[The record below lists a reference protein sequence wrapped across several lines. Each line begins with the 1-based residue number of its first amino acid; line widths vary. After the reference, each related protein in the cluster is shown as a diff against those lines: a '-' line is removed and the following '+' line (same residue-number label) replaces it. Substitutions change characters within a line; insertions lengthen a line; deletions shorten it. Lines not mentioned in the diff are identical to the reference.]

1 VAVTG
6 RRAVAVLTPSAR
18 SANWM
23 MRGACRQAD
32 PELFFPVSTAQGPA
46 RRQAEAAKA
55 ICAQCP
61 VRAVCLAYALEVM
74 PEGIWGGTT
83 SEERR
88 LARRR
93 IARRQAS
100 ASSVETVIMEVAEA
114 TTPGTGD
121 VPEHSRSHSRSAS

>member
-1 VAVTG
+1 
-6 RRAVAVLTPSAR
+6 
-18 SANWM
+18 

-61 VRAVCLAYALEVM
+61 VRAMCLTYALEVM

-88 LARRR
+88 SARRR
-93 IARRQAS
+93 ISRRQAS
-100 ASSVETVIMEVAEA
+100 APSVETVIMEMAGV

-121 VPEHSRSHSRSAS
+121 VLGHARWPSRSAS